1 MPIWDRLITLQSDI
15 QSIFDKNMERYE
27 EEHLDRFNQSG
38 WVNLTWRS
46 SRFRRAHIDIVD
58 ARESHKLWMM
68 HVCVFPSL
76 KSGAPIYGFDV
87 VSGQSKVTGV
97 FHDFSPVNL
106 NDPAIDHFAKVVSQ
120 YQWTKPRTVPDWG
133 KSIFSDSMIAA
144 GNIQTSDEI
153 QKIIDLALTTTSW
166 YVNDMVVQGDM
177 PSSYAHNKY
186 CHYQKKNPHLSRS
199 VAALG
204 LNDEERSYFINQCL
218 FPEI

>member
-1 MPIWDRLITLQSDI
+1 MWYPLQTLSNDLIKSFDRSMSRCSEDSIRPGWLGVTWCSD
-15 QSIFDKNMERYE
+15 K
-27 EEHLDRFNQSG
+27 
-38 WVNLTWRS
+38 
-46 SRFRRAHIDIVD
+46 FRRARVDIVD

-87 VSGQSKVTGV
+87 VSGQTKVTGV

-106 NDPAIDHFAKVVSQ
+106 NDPAINHFAKVASQ
-120 YQWTKPRTVPDWG
+120 HQWTKPRTIPDWG

-166 YVNDMVVQGDM
+166 YVNDMVVQADM

-199 VAALG
+199 MAALG